1 FTFGASNYKHNELG
15 LDANGVDALKNVIKN
30 RELEGRFEF
39 DHAAVATGIGAL
51 TGTWGAQFGH
61 RELGTEGSLGGLLA
75 QTNTNT
81 AAVFAF

>member
-1 FTFGASNYKHNELG
+1 SKGEWRAPTDGIDAFRFTFGASNYKHNELG
-15 LDANGVDALKNVIKN
+15 LDANGVDTLKNIIRN

-61 RELGTEGSLGGLLA
+61 REL
-75 QTNTNT
+75 
-81 AAVFAF
+81 